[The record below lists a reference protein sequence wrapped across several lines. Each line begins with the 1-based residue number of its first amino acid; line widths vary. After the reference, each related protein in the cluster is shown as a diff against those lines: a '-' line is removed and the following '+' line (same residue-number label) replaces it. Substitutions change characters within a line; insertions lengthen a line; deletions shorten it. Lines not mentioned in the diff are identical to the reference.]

1 MHPLALHLSV
11 KSTVSEGICFSTDNK
26 FETFADSIAKRLLLT
41 TVHGCESTVT
51 TRGLGVL
58 TAHTNA
64 PVVTETPVKAH
75 TLHSLNVLRQ
85 ARGKLSLSKDSLQ
98 CYSLECSQ
106 GFGKI

>member
-1 MHPLALHLSV
+1 MPLS
-11 KSTVSEGICFSTDNK
+11 
-26 FETFADSIAKRLLLT
+26 LLLT
-41 TVHGCESTVT
+41 TIHGCESTVT

-58 TAHTNA
+58 TTHTNA

-106 GFGKI
+106 GFGKIRTFPASDKYHAAKHKS